1 MSLTTSPRAGTAVP
15 TRATPT
21 QPAPGSQRPSTS
33 LAPTGF
39 RHEGAIWSGA
49 TQLLERT
56 LPFVLGGLDAGDAIV
71 VALWPHNEYRVR
83 TALGRDA
90 ARVRFVDPDAQGRSP
105 ARRLQ
110 GWLGLLARACPV
122 SSTHDADI
130 PPGSPRA
137 PFGRVRVVT
146 ESVRCDQRA
155 AEISEVHLHEA
166 LLNVAIPAMAPL
178 SVMCLYDAGAVTT
191 DVLAGAC
198 RTHPVM
204 SGAGAGAPVYEGPD
218 YARRLGEAPL
228 PEPAGTLGSLDFT
241 AGGLSLVR
249 HRVARVAAAHGVPAA
264 RVDDLTVAVNEVA
277 ANSLDHGGGR
287 GVLRYWSE
295 PGAVVFEVHDDGY
308 VTDPLVGLVSP
319 ESGQARGRGLWMAH
333 QFGDLLQLRS
343 SGTGTTARVTT
354 WV

>member
-1 MSLTTSPRAGTAVP
+1 MSPRPGTDAP
-15 TRATPT
+15 S
-21 QPAPGSQRPSTS
+21 QPAAVSALPSAS
-33 LAPTGF
+33 PAVTGF
-39 RHEGAIWSGA
+39 RHEGAVWSGA

-56 LPFVLGGLDAGDAIV
+56 LPFVLEGLDEGDAVV

-110 GWLGLLARACPV
+110 GWLGLLTRACPMGN
-122 SSTHDADI
+122 THDVGV
-130 PPGSPRA
+130 PPGLQPRA
-137 PFGRVRVVT
+137 PLGHVRAVT

-155 AEISEVHLHEA
+155 AEIAEVHLHEA
-166 LLNVAIPAMAPL
+166 LLNVAIPASAPL
-178 SVMCLYDAGAVTT
+178 SLMCLYDADAVGT

-198 RTHPVM
+198 RTHPLM
-204 SGAGAGAPVYEGPD
+204 TGAATGAPVYEGPD
-218 YARRLGEAPL
+218 YARRLCEAPL
-228 PEPAGTLGSLDFT
+228 PEPRGTLGSLDFA

-249 HRVARVAAAHGVPAA
+249 HRVARVAAAHGVRAA

-277 ANSLDHGGGR
+277 ANSLDHGGGM

-295 PGAVVFEVHDDGY
+295 PGAVVFEVRDAGH
-308 VTDPLVGLVSP
+308 VTDPLAGLVSP

-343 SGTGTTARVTT
+343 SSAGTTVRVST